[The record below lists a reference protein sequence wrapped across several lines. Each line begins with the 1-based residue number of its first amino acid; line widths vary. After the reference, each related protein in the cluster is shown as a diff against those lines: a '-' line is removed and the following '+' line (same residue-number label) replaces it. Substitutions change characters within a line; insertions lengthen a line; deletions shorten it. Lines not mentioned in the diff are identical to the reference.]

1 MHLLRSVA
9 AVCNPNQRAALFL
22 PYCSIS
28 AMDDGRFVWELK
40 FGRNPDELINGIPIA
55 EINGKYEV
63 VDFKH
68 AWPVWQKKEGQL
80 HVAF

>member
-1 MHLLRSVA
+1 
-9 AVCNPNQRAALFL
+9 
-22 PYCSIS
+22 
-28 AMDDGRFVWELK
+28 MDSELFVWELN